1 MNTTVEVNG
10 ESYRFGRLDAMKQFH
25 VTRRLLPILA
35 EMGMSAGTIAQ
46 MRGEASEMGI
56 VGLMGPVMEMIS
68 KMPDE
73 DVEYIVRTCLAV
85 VKRQQG
91 EAWAAVQ
98 AANGSLMF
106 ADIDMT
112 VMIRLTIEVLKEN
125 LDGFF
130 GSPPSAAKP

>member
-1 MNTTVEVNG
+1 MAQFELNG
-10 ESYRFGRLDAMKQFH
+10 AAYTSGRLDAMKQFH

-35 EMGMSAGTIAQ
+35 EMGMSASMLAQ
-46 MRGEASEMGI
+46 LREEEATGGI
-56 VGLMGPVMEMIS
+56 VGVMGPVMDIIS

-91 EAWAAVQ
+91 EAWAPVQ
-98 AANGSLMF
+98 AANGHLMF

-112 VMIRLTIEVLKEN
+112 VMIRLTIEVLKGN
-125 LDGFF
+125 LEGFF
-130 GSPPSAAKP
+130 GTPPSAAKL